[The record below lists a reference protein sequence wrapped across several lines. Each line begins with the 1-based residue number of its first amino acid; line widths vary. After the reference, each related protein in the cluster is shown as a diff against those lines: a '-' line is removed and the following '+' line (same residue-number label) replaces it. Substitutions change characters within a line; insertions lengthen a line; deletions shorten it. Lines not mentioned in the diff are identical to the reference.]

1 MTALP
6 FLPQEV
12 IRKKRD
18 GETLSR
24 DEIVRFVDGTVSG
37 SVGPSQI
44 GAFTMAVY
52 LNGMSRDERVAYALA
67 MRDSGRVIDWS
78 EIGLSGPT
86 SATSAATARS
96 RSSRNEVG
104 TPTR

>member
-44 GAFTMAVY
+44 GAFP
-52 LNGMSRDERVAYALA
+52 
-67 MRDSGRVIDWS
+67 W
-78 EIGLSGPT
+78 LSI
-86 SATSAATARS
+86 
-96 RSSRNEVG
+96 
-104 TPTR
+104 